1 MEILLLDN
9 AIDSLEWALRHLT
22 TFLKKDAQFNNP
34 EKSITYLKQT
44 ILCLNSA
51 LELFFKAKISDINPI
66 LIYDNLCTK
75 DMNKDIL
82 AYYCKKQRGEIN
94 EPLYD
99 YIVERSDIHTI
110 EYSKCIDLFCMLYS
124 VGEGD
129 KKNFIEINR
138 IRNNIMHLGIKNRE
152 EYYKLAGELA
162 EILLFL
168 EFDLLRHINCKK
180 RKVRRLCY
188 DMCFLENVLSSLE
201 DSIWAKIN
209 FKKIKYVCEDLEK
222 AFNDIKV
229 QQYLG
234 DKGISA
240 GFGLTLDAE
249 FMYSVI
255 YMPYENMEVNI
266 AAVYSSGAK
275 DALIVCDEWSKDGPV
290 YAVIELN
297 VIDIVDSE
305 KNKFYLS
312 CDKKGTIIE
321 DYEKQGEFWKEGDYK
336 GKFAK
341 VPFGKVKKIEL
352 MMKIIDSIED
362 IEFDNRI

>member
-22 TFLKKDAQFNNP
+22 SFLKKDVQFNNP
-34 EKSITYLKQT
+34 EKSTTYLKQT

-75 DMNKDIL
+75 DMNKEIL
-82 AYYCKKQRGEIN
+82 EYYCKRQLEEIN
-94 EPLYD
+94 APLYD
-99 YIVERSDIHTI
+99 YIVEKTEIHTI

-129 KKNFIEINR
+129 KKNFIEINQ
-138 IRNNIMHLGIKNRE
+138 IRNNIMHLGVKSRE
-152 EYYKLAGELA
+152 EYYKLAGQLA
-162 EILLFL
+162 EILFFL
-168 EFDLLRHINCKK
+168 QYNLLRTINFKK
-180 RKVRRLCY
+180 RKLKKMCS
-188 DMCFLENVLSSLE
+188 DMCVLEHTLSSLE
-201 DSIWAKIN
+201 DNIWVRIN
-209 FKKIKYVCEDLEK
+209 IKKVEYVCKELER
-222 AFNDIKV
+222 AFNDVKV
-229 QQYLG
+229 QRYLS

-240 GFGLTLDAE
+240 EFGLTLDAE

-255 YMPYENMEVNI
+255 YMNYEDIEVNI

-275 DALIVCDEWSKDGPV
+275 DALIICDEWSKDGPI

-297 VIDIVDSE
+297 VIDIGDNE
-305 KNKFYLS
+305 RNKFYLS
-312 CDKKGTIIE
+312 YDKKGTIIE
-321 DYEKQGEFWKEGDYK
+321 NYEQQGEFWKEGKYRS
-336 GKFAK
+336 KFAK
-341 VPFGKVKKIEL
+341 VPFGKTKKIEL